1 MFDNCWLVSPQG
13 VLLLIHIE
21 RLFTVQGWG
30 AGVDT
35 QNYLDSIP
43 SPRTDPFG
51 TEPPCF
57 LENLDI
63 AEVET
68 DSEAQVF
75 KVPQS
80 FGDLICTLNIWG
92 TTMNL

>member
-1 MFDNCWLVSPQG
+1 MITVGFVSLRG
-13 VLLLIHIE
+13 VLPLIHIE

-43 SPRTDPFG
+43 SPRTDLFG

-57 LENLDI
+57 LENVDI

-68 DSEAQVF
+68 DCEAQVF

-80 FGDLICTLNIWG
+80 IGDLRCTLDIWG
-92 TTMNL
+92 TTMNP